1 MMKLLLSLITL
12 FVGAIVF
19 AIPNLSR
26 RNILF
31 AVPVT
36 PGFRTSTE
44 ARRSIAAFRWLVGA
58 VTIVGA
64 TACFVVP
71 KSWLETLTVA
81 APIAIVVAGG
91 FSFVRQHRMLLPF
104 AAHDVTARYREASL
118 TTAPDRLPRFVW
130 MAAAPFM
137 VLAAAAADLYTNWSR
152 IPERFPTHWG
162 IDGRPNQWSVR
173 TPHDVYA
180 PLLFGTFLCAWLLIL
195 ALACWFGARRSK
207 WRRLTLGILIAAQC
221 MMGSLL
227 ALTAVQP
234 LYAIPI
240 WVIVAVPFAFLVPIV
255 WITAR
260 QSMQPSEPAEVT
272 PDDCWRGGLIY
283 YNPADAAL
291 FVEKRTGL
299 GYTINFGNHWSWAVM
314 GGLVLVIG
322 SVWLV

>member
-1 MMKLLLSLITL
+1 MMKLLLSSITL

-36 PGFRTSTE
+36 PGFRASAE

-58 VTIVGA
+58 VSIAGA
-64 TACFVVP
+64 AACFLVP
-71 KSWLETLTVA
+71 ESWLETLTIA
-81 APIAIVVAGG
+81 APVAILLGGG
-91 FSFVRQHRMLLPF
+91 FSYVRQHRTLLPF
-104 AAHDVTARYREASL
+104 AAHDLTARYREANL
-118 TTAPDRLPRFVW
+118 TTAPDRLPGFMW
-130 MAAAPFM
+130 TAAAPFT
-137 VLAAAAADLYTNWSR
+137 VLAAAAADLYANWSR
-152 IPERFPTHWG
+152 IPARFPTHWG

-180 PLLFGTFLCAWLLIL
+180 PLLFGLFLCAWLLVL
-195 ALACWFGARRSK
+195 ALAWWFGARRSK
-207 WRRLTLGILIAAQC
+207 WRRMALGILIAAQC
-221 MMGSLL
+221 MMGLLL

-234 LYAIPI
+234 LYAIPMWI
-240 WVIVAVPFAFLVPIV
+240 IVVVPFAFIVPVV
-255 WITAR
+255 WIAAR
-260 QSMQPSEPAEVT
+260 QSTQPSEAPEVT
-272 PDDCWRGGLIY
+272 PADCWKGGLLY

-291 FVEKRTGL
+291 FVEKRSGL
-299 GYTINFGNHWSWAVM
+299 GYTVNFGNHWSWVLM